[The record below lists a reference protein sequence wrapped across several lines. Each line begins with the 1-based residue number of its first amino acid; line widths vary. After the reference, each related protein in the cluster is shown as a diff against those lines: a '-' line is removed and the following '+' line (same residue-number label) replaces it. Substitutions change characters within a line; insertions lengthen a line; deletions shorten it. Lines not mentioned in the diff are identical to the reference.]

1 MHNPIIG
8 ILCKEGRVKADK
20 NISER
25 KVFVWTSGILHITH
39 MHYNHVIVVHKKNK
53 NYKKWKLQL
62 RSSSILHTT
71 RMYYFRVIVDHKK
84 NENYKIC
91 CLLPLNYCTIV
102 GKRRSRDWG
111 IGIGQVIFLEQYCNH
126 GIHKTTRITEP
137 GASIENSLQNI
148 YLVGKNQK
156 SKIKIVITQQ
166 KNHKTTF

>member
-1 MHNPIIG
+1 MKIT
-8 ILCKEGRVKADK
+8 K
-20 NISER
+20 NENY
-25 KVFVWTSGILHITH
+25 HI
-39 MHYNHVIVVHKKNK
+39 
-53 NYKKWKLQL
+53 QL

-71 RMYYFRVIVDHKK
+71 RMHYNRVIVDHKKWKLQKMKITTYNWDLAAYYTLHACITTALLSITK

-156 SKIKIVITQQ
+156 
-166 KNHKTTF
+166 